1 MSTIT
6 ITTRQ
11 QQKTDTSSNWTSNN
25 PVLLVG
31 EIGIE
36 SNTGKIKVGNGI
48 SGWNSLAYI
57 GITTEYLQANYLPK
71 SNPTVMDSITIDSTT
86 DSVINKIQYAQ
97 TSPMSNNMGVKGVML
112 TTNAGGDEGGLL
124 IHGDGAYLWNS
135 TDSGY
140 ALKVM
145 DEDVWSAA
153 PLKKDATFTNGLLFS
168 IDTSGNVKCKGK
180 FYDTSGNNIVGG
192 ASSLSAN
199 DVTITSNSN
208 LGSTT
213 NLQTALTYIANVFA
227 GTNTI
232 TKLKATQVDVV

>member
-11 QQKTDTSSNWTSNN
+11 QQKTDISTNWTANN
-25 PVLLVG
+25 PILLVG

-48 SGWNSLAYI
+48 TAWASLAYI

-71 SNPTVMDSITIDSTT
+71 SNPTVIDSITLDSTT
-86 DSVINKIQYAQ
+86 DSITNKIQYAQ
-97 TSPMSNNMGVKGVML
+97 TSPMNYNMGVKGVML
-112 TTNAGGDEGGLL
+112 TTNSGGDEGGLL

-135 TDSGY
+135 TDSGF

-145 DEDVWSAA
+145 DEDTWSGAT
-153 PLKKDATFTNGLLFS
+153 LKKDAIFTNGLLFS
-168 IDTSGNVKCKGK
+168 IDKDGNVKCKGK
-180 FYDTSGNNIVGG
+180 FYDTSGNNIVGT
-192 ASSLSAN
+192 ASTISASN
-199 DVTITSNSN
+199 VTITSNSN

-227 GTNTI
+227 GNNTI